1 MRVYLTRHKAERAC
15 EFLKMANLFFDFDGT
30 VADSEVG
37 IVAGLKYMVQ
47 DRGLRPLDN
56 SAYTQFIGPALIDM
70 LPKVWPELDDIEVK
84 RAIDAFHHYYE
95 EEGLYQVEL
104 YPNFLD
110 TMAKLKQQ
118 DNQLYI
124 ASAKP
129 ETMLHRLVK
138 HFSLDQY
145 FAGAYGASDDEE
157 TRVTKTDILT
167 YALKDSQVA
176 LDQSVMIGD
185 RANDMIGGFGSAKE
199 LKEAGAKVLVDQ
211 PADIPAGLAKLAKI
225 NAK

>member
-1 MRVYLTRHKAERAC
+1 
-15 EFLKMANLFFDFDGT
+15 MATLFFDFDGT
-30 VADSEVG
+30 VADSEAG

-56 SAYTQFIGPALIDM
+56 SAYVQFIGPALVDM
-70 LPKVWPELDDIEVK
+70 LPKVWPELDDVEVK

-95 EEGLYQVEL
+95 EEGLYQAKL

-110 TMAKLKQQ
+110 TMTELKQQ
-118 DNQLYI
+118 GDQLYI

-145 FAGAYGASDDEE
+145 FAGAYGASDDEQ
-157 TRVTKTDILT
+157 TRVTKTDVLA
-167 YALKDSQVA
+167 YALKATQTDPA
-176 LDQSVMIGD
+176 TSVMIGD
-185 RANDMIGGFGSAKE
+185 RANDMTGGLDNHIQLLGVTYGFGSAKE
-199 LKEAGAKVLVDQ
+199 LQDAGAKVL
-211 PADIPAGLAKLAKI
+211 ADKPEAIPEGLKKVAKL
-225 NAK
+225 NAKS

>member
-1 MRVYLTRHKAERAC
+1 
-15 EFLKMANLFFDFDGT
+15 MATLFFDFDGT
-30 VADSEVG
+30 VADSEAG

-56 SAYTQFIGPALIDM
+56 SAYVQFIGPALVDM
-70 LPKVWPELDDIEVK
+70 LPKVWPELDDVEVK

-95 EEGLYQVEL
+95 EEGLYQAKL

-110 TMAKLKQQ
+110 TMTELKQQ
-118 DNQLYI
+118 GDQLYI

-145 FAGAYGASDDEE
+145 FAGAYGASDDEQ
-157 TRVTKTDILT
+157 TRVTKTDVLA
-167 YALKDSQVA
+167 YALKATQTDPA
-176 LDQSVMIGD
+176 TSVMIGD
-185 RANDMIGGFGSAKE
+185 RANDMTGGLDNHVQLLGVTYGFGSAKE
-199 LKEAGAKVLVDQ
+199 LQDAGAKVL
-211 PADIPAGLAKLAKI
+211 ADKPEAIPEGLKKVAKL
-225 NAK
+225 NAKS

>member
-1 MRVYLTRHKAERAC
+1 
-15 EFLKMANLFFDFDGT
+15 MATLFFDFDGT
-30 VADSEVG
+30 VADSEAG

-56 SAYTQFIGPALIDM
+56 SAYVQFIGPALVDM
-70 LPKVWPELDDIEVK
+70 LPKVWPELDDVEVK

-95 EEGLYQVEL
+95 EEGLYQAKL

-110 TMAKLKQQ
+110 TMTELKQQ
-118 DNQLYI
+118 GDQLYI

-145 FAGAYGASDDEE
+145 FAGAYGASDDEQ
-157 TRVTKTDILT
+157 TRVTKTDVLA
-167 YALKDSQVA
+167 YALKATQTDPA
-176 LDQSVMIGD
+176 ASVMIGD
-185 RANDMIGGFGSAKE
+185 RANDMTGGLDNHVQLLGVTYGFGSAKE
-199 LKEAGAKVLVDQ
+199 LQDAGAKVL
-211 PADIPAGLAKLAKI
+211 ADKPEAIPEGLKKVAKL
-225 NAK
+225 NAKS